1 MDLPGAGYDEY
12 SRVLNTGKG
21 SPFEQLFGVSLDD
34 FQYAGT
40 NRVISLENYPLNGFI
55 LNMTPTTA
63 SVVKE
68 YNTGKPA
75 ITEHVLAKGTAVLLG
90 FEASSDCFKPGNT
103 TAESLLLTHAL
114 GPNQAAFSCPGAIVY
129 RLAAPDADHYF
140 VLNDGPAKSVTLKPK
155 SYNYKSATDAI
166 SGQTLVLNEPIALEG
181 YSGRWIRF
189 AK

>member
-75 ITEHVLAKGTAVLLG
+75 ITEHVAGEGDSRPAG
-90 FEASSDCFKPGNT
+90 F
-103 TAESLLLTHAL
+103 
-114 GPNQAAFSCPGAIVY
+114 
-129 RLAAPDADHYF
+129 
-140 VLNDGPAKSVTLKPK
+140 
-155 SYNYKSATDAI
+155 
-166 SGQTLVLNEPIALEG
+166 
-181 YSGRWIRF
+181 
-189 AK
+189 